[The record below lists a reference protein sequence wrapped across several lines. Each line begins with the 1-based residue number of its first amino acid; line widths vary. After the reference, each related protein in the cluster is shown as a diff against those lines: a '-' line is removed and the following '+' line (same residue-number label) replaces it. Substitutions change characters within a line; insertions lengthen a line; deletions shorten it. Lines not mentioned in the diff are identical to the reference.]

1 MPEEEQKQSK
11 ELPESEGEK
20 KPESSSAF
28 QICSHCGEKSPKGTI
43 FCGHCGKPFKEKI
56 PCPSCGKEIPVYYS
70 FCTFCGAVVKPGFS
84 PNQQEPPSA
93 IVQSTYQPTPPAGIP
108 PSQRFSQQM
117 RLEEFERE
125 QLRVKIESRRTSAR
139 IVGII
144 ALVFAAFNLLSII
157 LTIPLLFSD
166 SYFQDILKDAG
177 LSMLIAIATILAV
190 TLPIIII
197 LTVMGISLLKP
208 KEYNRPWKSL
218 YQNFRYLF
226 LSFSVFLAALIFLIV
241 ISWSFYFPKSLY
253 TDPELFWLFKV
264 FLIPLNA
271 NISVL
276 YLIDLFGFIITTI
289 LLILPTVIVVIKKK
303 IKHKQAGESKNG
315 EQKAEFGTIEI
326 SKQLPTTNIPGLGQQ
341 AQIRLV
347 YKSRKEQ
354 LQAAK
359 ARKGP
364 MPIIFERIK
373 NTPLIQTIELLGAM
387 SLVSIILVQ
396 ILAPK
401 ADESISLPEDP
412 FQVTFQVGWAG
423 VFEELSFRLILI
435 GGPMIIVI
443 ISRYFL
449 QKHLAQKTLEKK
461 PEATILTTQESL
473 LIKSFKNQP
482 KLGLKD
488 ILLAFRGKY
497 KIVGLPEWIL
507 IFFSSLIFGFAH
519 WEAWTGSWG
528 AWKIVQAS
536 VSGFFLSYAFVKYGI
551 ESSIFIHF
559 CSNTISALIF
569 YAQKGGAEWL
579 GVLAAVY
586 SFLIL
591 FVGLMKG
598 ISFIINQVYVHHIV
612 YLPPLKY

>member
-1 MPEEEQKQSK
+1 MPEEDQKQSK
-11 ELPESEGEK
+11 ELPESEGEI
-20 KPESSSAF
+20 KPESTSAF
-28 QICSHCGEKSPKGTI
+28 QICSHCGEKSPEGTI

-56 PCPSCGKEIPVYYS
+56 PCPGCGKEIPVYYS
-70 FCTFCGAVVKPGFS
+70 FCTFCGAVVKPSFS
-84 PNQQEPPSA
+84 PRQQETSTA
-93 IVQSTYQPTPPAGIP
+93 IVQTAYKPPHPTSITSYQQIP
-108 PSQRFSQQM
+108 QQL
-117 RLEEFERE
+117 RIEEFER
-125 QLRVKIESRRTSAR
+125 QQQQIKIASRLTSAR

-157 LTIPLLFSD
+157 LTIPLLYSD
-166 SYFQDILKDAG
+166 SYFQDILNDAG
-177 LSMLIAIATILAV
+177 LSMSVAIASILAV
-190 TLPIIII
+190 MLPIIII
-197 LTVMGISLLKP
+197 LVVMGISLIKP

-264 FLIPLNA
+264 FLVPLNA

-276 YLIDLFGFIITTI
+276 YLIDLFGFIIATI
-289 LLILPTVIVVIKKK
+289 LLILPTVVVVIKKK
-303 IKHKQAGESKNG
+303 IKHQQDEQSKKEEQEEELGTGKLAKQFPG
-315 EQKAEFGTIEI
+315 
-326 SKQLPTTNIPGLGQQ
+326 NIPGTTQQ
-341 AQIRLV
+341 TQIRLA

-373 NTPLIQTIELLGAM
+373 NVPLIQTIELLGAM

-401 ADESISLPEDP
+401 ADESIGLPEDP
-412 FQVTFQVGWAG
+412 FKITFQVGWAG
-423 VFEELSFRLILI
+423 IFEELSFRLILI

-449 QKHLAQKTLEKK
+449 QKHLSQKILVKN
-461 PEATILTTQESL
+461 PETTIPITQESL

-559 CSNTISALIF
+559 CSNTISALIY
-569 YAQKGGAEWL
+569 YAPKGGAEWL
-579 GVLAAVY
+579 GVFAAGY

-591 FVGLMKG
+591 LVGLMKG
-598 ISFIINQVYVHHIV
+598 VSFIINQVYVHHIV
-612 YLPPLKY
+612 YQPPQKY